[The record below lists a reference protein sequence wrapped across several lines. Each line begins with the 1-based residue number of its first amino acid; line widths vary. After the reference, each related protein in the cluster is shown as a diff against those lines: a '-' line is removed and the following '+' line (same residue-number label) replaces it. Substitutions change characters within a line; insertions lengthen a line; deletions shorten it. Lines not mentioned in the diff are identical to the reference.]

1 MDMREEYDF
10 SGAKRGVFHRPDQQK
25 RYLISFDHRPSGG
38 EFEIYSGDDGQ
49 YRYRLRNAHGK
60 VVVNSEP
67 FKTEEE
73 ALQSIDA
80 LRETVIGAETVVA
93 Q

>member
-1 MDMREEYDF
+1 MREEYDF
-10 SGAKRGVFHRPDQQK
+10 SGAKRGVFYRPDQQK
-25 RYLISFDHRPSGG
+25 RYLICFDHRPAGG
-38 EFEIYSGDDGQ
+38 EFEIYTDADRL
-49 YRYRLRNAHGK
+49 YRYRLRNADGT

-67 FKTEEE
+67 FKTEGE
-73 ALQSIDA
+73 ALQSIDS